1 MKFKKKRGGP
11 CCVAQVNV
19 FISHKSLIPPPLFFL
34 DFPHFPYQIFVFVSI
49 APDNKDNNNAGPR
62 RKTML

>member
-19 FISHKSLIPPPLFFL
+19 FISHKSLIPPPFFL

>member
-1 MKFKKKRGGP
+1 MKFLKKGWALLRGPGKR
-11 CCVAQVNV
+11 VYLSQV
-19 FISHKSLIPPPLFFL
+19 SYPPSPLFFL